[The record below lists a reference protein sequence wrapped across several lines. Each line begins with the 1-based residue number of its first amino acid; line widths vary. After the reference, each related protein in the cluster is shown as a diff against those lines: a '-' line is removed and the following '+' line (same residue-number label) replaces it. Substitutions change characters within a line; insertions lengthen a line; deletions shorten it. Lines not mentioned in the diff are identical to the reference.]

1 MEVLQV
7 IFWTLVG
14 SVFSLVGGVAL
25 LGNKALRDKAIRYG
39 LPFGA
44 GALLAAA
51 FLGVLPEAVEGSDI
65 HMAVLYALGGFLTFF
80 ILERLL
86 GWFHHHESHHH
97 DTAHG
102 SRNKTHQWLV
112 IIGDTLHN
120 AIDGVAI
127 GAAFLVNPA
136 AGIGTALAVAAHE
149 IPQEI
154 GDFSILLGKGMR
166 ARSVIIVNVLS
177 ALATVVTALATYL
190 LGGAAGFNPAPLLAI
205 AAGFFIYIAASDI
218 IPDIHEKP
226 RGEGNMQAVML
237 LVGVLAIGA
246 IISLTP
252 HSHAHEDSHSH
263 DALHGHEEPKHVH
276 DHSDESADEHG
287 GHDDEPGHESDE
299 STSHEAEHDERH
311 HE

>member
-1 MEVLQV
+1 MDILQV
-7 IFWTLVG
+7 IFWSFVG
-14 SVFSLVGGVAL
+14 SVFSLLGGVL
-25 LGNKALRDKAIRYG
+25 LVGSKKLRDTAVRFG

-51 FLGVLPEAVEGSDI
+51 FLGLLPEAVEGSDI
-65 HMAVLYALGGFLTFF
+65 HVTALYALSGFLGFF

-97 DTAHG
+97 DTIHG
-102 SRNKTHQWLV
+102 KRNATHQWLV
-112 IIGDTLHN
+112 IVGDTLHN

-127 GAAFLVNPA
+127 GAAFLINPA

-166 ARSVIIVNVLS
+166 ARNVILVNLVS

-190 LGGAAGFNPAPLLAI
+190 LGDSLNFNPAFLIAI

-226 RGEGNMQAVML
+226 RREGNIQALML
-237 LVGVLAIGA
+237 LIGVIVIGC

-252 HSHAHEDSHSH
+252 HEHYHEDTHDSHLHEHH
-263 DALHGHEEPKHVH
+263 DN
-276 DHSDESADEHG
+276 
-287 GHDDEPGHESDE
+287 
-299 STSHEAEHDERH
+299 HDENH

>member
-1 MEVLQV
+1 MHDVANYSVIATDLHKMPMVRYHDAMDILQV
-7 IFWTLVG
+7 IFWSFIG
-14 SVFSLVGGVAL
+14 SVFSLLGGIL
-25 LGNKALRDKAIRYG
+25 LVGNKKLRDKAIRFG

-51 FLGVLPEAVEGSDI
+51 FLGLLPEAVEGSDI
-65 HMAVLYALGGFLTFF
+65 HVVAMYALGGFLGFF

-97 DTAHG
+97 DTIHG
-102 SRNKTHQWLV
+102 KRNATHQWLV
-112 IIGDTLHN
+112 IVGDTLHN

-166 ARSVIIVNVLS
+166 PRNVVLVNLFS
-177 ALATVVTALATYL
+177 ALATVATALATYL
-190 LGGAAGFNPAPLLAI
+190 LGDSLNLNPAFLIAI

-226 RGEGNMQAVML
+226 RREGNIQALML
-237 LVGVLAIGA
+237 LIGVIAIGF

-252 HSHAHEDSHSH
+252 HEHYHEDNHSDHDSHLH
-263 DALHGHEEPKHVH
+263 EHHEDADH
-276 DHSDESADEHG
+276 DH
-287 GHDDEPGHESDE
+287 
-299 STSHEAEHDERH
+299 H

>member
-1 MEVLQV
+1 MIATNLRNTSPLRYHGTMDILQV
-7 IFWTLVG
+7 IFWSFVG
-14 SVFSLVGGVAL
+14 SVFSLLGGVL
-25 LGNKALRDKAIRYG
+25 LVGSKKLRDTAVRFG

-51 FLGVLPEAVEGSDI
+51 FLGLLPEAVEGSDI
-65 HMAVLYALGGFLTFF
+65 HVTALYALSGFLGFF

-97 DTAHG
+97 DTIHG
-102 SRNKTHQWLV
+102 KRNATHQWLV
-112 IIGDTLHN
+112 IVGDTLHN

-127 GAAFLVNPA
+127 GAAFLINPA

-166 ARSVIIVNVLS
+166 ARNVILVNLVS

-190 LGGAAGFNPAPLLAI
+190 LGDSLNFNPAFLIAI

-226 RGEGNMQAVML
+226 RREGNIQALML
-237 LVGVLAIGA
+237 LIGVIVIGC

-252 HSHAHEDSHSH
+252 HEHYHEDTHDSHLHEHH
-263 DALHGHEEPKHVH
+263 DN
-276 DHSDESADEHG
+276 
-287 GHDDEPGHESDE
+287 
-299 STSHEAEHDERH
+299 HDENH

>member
-1 MEVLQV
+1 MDILHVV
-7 IFWTLVG
+7 FW
-14 SVFSLVGGVAL
+14 SFIGGVVSLIGGVLL
-25 LGNKALRDKAIRYG
+25 LGNKKMRAKAIQLG

-51 FLGVLPEAVEGSDI
+51 FLGLLPEAVEGSDI
-65 HMAVLYALGGFLTFF
+65 HTVTLYALGGFLGFF

-97 DTAHG
+97 DTIHG
-102 SRNKTHQWLV
+102 KRDKTHLWLV

-127 GAAFLVNPA
+127 GAAFLINPA

-166 ARSVIIVNVLS
+166 PRNVVLVNVLS
-177 ALATVVTALATYL
+177 ALATVATAVTTYV
-190 LGGAAGFNPAPLLAI
+190 LGDTLGLNPAPFIAI

-218 IPDIHEKP
+218 IPDIHEKQ
-226 RGEGNMQAVML
+226 RREGNIQALML
-237 LVGVLAIGA
+237 LVGVAIIGG

-252 HSHAHEDSHSH
+252 HDHHTTI
-263 DALHGHEEPKHVH
+263 
-276 DHSDESADEHG
+276 HSDD
-287 GHDDEPGHESDE
+287 
-299 STSHEAEHDERH
+299 H
-311 HE
+311 HLHKDH